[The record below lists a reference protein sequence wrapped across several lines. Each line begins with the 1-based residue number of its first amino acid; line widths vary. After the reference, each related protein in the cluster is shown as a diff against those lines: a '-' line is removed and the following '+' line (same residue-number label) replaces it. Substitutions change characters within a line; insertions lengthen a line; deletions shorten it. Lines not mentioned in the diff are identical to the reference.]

1 MSALQQGGASA
12 SPTFAPVAFAVWASD
27 PTISRAQFEALDD
40 LYHNA
45 DLIGRLP
52 MPCEISRALGMVR

>member
-1 MSALQQGGASA
+1 MTGLHQGGASA
-12 SPTFAPVAFAVWASD
+12 PSTFTPAAFAVWASD
-27 PTISRAQFEALDD
+27 PTLSPAQVEALDD

-52 MPCEISRALGMVR
+52 MPCEIARALEMVR